1 LSQLALADDFGAKFR
16 RHKGTISPDLD
27 LEF

>member
-1 LSQLALADDFGAKFR
+1 LALADDFGAKFR